1 VGQQDLKTY
10 HCAGTR
16 WYGKTKN
23 GAYMSE
29 ARPPRKASTPTTA
42 RHAADAPGA
51 TAMHL
56 IWVVLIGFL
65 AGLVAR
71 SSRRG
76 AGRAA
81 SSLTAV
87 LGIVGSVAATF
98 LGQALGWY
106 RPGQSAGFVG
116 AVLGAVILLAL
127 YHLATRRD

>member
-1 VGQQDLKTY
+1 
-10 HCAGTR
+10 
-16 WYGKTKN
+16 
-23 GAYMSE
+23 
-29 ARPPRKASTPTTA
+29 
-42 RHAADAPGA
+42 
-51 TAMHL
+51 MHL

-71 SSRRG
+71 ILTPGRG
-76 AGRAA
+76 PGGFI
-81 SSLTAV
+81 LTAV
-87 LGIVGSVAATF
+87 LGILGSVAATF